1 MTLKQRVD
9 TIVDRLDTK
18 KATDIE
24 VFDLADTDYIAKA
37 VILANSL
44 GGKHTAALLDHL
56 KEDLKPLGETFLGTD
71 ESDEWIVADLGDILI
86 HIMTP
91 EYRQRYSL
99 ETFLEEIKGIHRPS
113 LDP

>member
-1 MTLKQRVD
+1 MTLQNRTD
-9 TIVDRLDTK
+9 AIVKILDDK
-18 KATDIE
+18 KGSRID

-37 VILANSL
+37 VVLVNSL

-56 KEDLKPLGETFLGTD
+56 KQDLKPLGEEFLHTD
-71 ESDEWIVADLGDILI
+71 ETEDWAVADLGDILI

-99 ETFLEEIKGIHRPS
+99 EIFLDELKQGKLTH
-113 LDP
+113 

>member
-1 MTLKQRVD
+1 MTLQHRID
-9 TIVDRLDTK
+9 TIVNLLDTK
-18 KATDIE
+18 KATEIE

-37 VILANSL
+37 VVLANSL

-56 KEDLKPLGETFLGTD
+56 KEDLKPRGEEFLGTD
-71 ESDEWIVADLGDILI
+71 ETENWVVADLGDILI

-99 ETFLEEIKGIHRPS
+99 EEFLGELKRGEK
-113 LDP
+113 

>member
-1 MTLKQRVD
+1 MTLQQRVD
-9 TIVDRLDTK
+9 AIVRLLDAK
-18 KATDIE
+18 KATDIDL
-24 VFDLADTDYIAKA
+24 FDLAQNDYIAKA
-37 VILANSL
+37 VILATSL

-71 ESDEWIVADLGDILI
+71 ESDEWIVADLGDIVV

-99 ETFLEEIKGIHRPS
+99 ETFLEELKQGQLH
-113 LDP
+113 

>member
-1 MTLKQRVD
+1 MTLQHRID
-9 TIVDRLDTK
+9 TIVNLLESK
-18 KATDIE
+18 KATEIE

-37 VILANSL
+37 VVLANSL

-56 KEDLKPLGETFLGTD
+56 KEDLKPRGEEFLGTD
-71 ESDEWIVADLGDILI
+71 ETENWVVADLGDILI

-99 ETFLEEIKGIHRPS
+99 EEFLGELKRGELG
-113 LDP
+113 

>member
-1 MTLKQRVD
+1 MTLQHRID
-9 TIVDRLDTK
+9 TIVNLLDTK
-18 KATDIE
+18 KATEIE

-37 VILANSL
+37 VVLANSL

-56 KEDLKPLGETFLGTD
+56 KEDLKPRGEEFLGTD
-71 ESDEWIVADLGDILI
+71 ETENWVVADLGDILI

-99 ETFLEEIKGIHRPS
+99 EEFLGELKRGELG
-113 LDP
+113 